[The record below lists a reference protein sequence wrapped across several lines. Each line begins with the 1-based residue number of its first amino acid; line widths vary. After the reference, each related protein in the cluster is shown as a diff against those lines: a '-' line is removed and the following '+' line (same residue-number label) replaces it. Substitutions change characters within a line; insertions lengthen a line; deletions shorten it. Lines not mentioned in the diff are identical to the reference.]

1 MQAMGLHKI
10 VLTCI
15 FVLRVTFR
23 EGGTLGW
30 GFAFL
35 RVPLTE
41 NIVPKFQSFGT
52 VEMRTHDLIH
62 HLSSGM

>member
-1 MQAMGLHKI
+1 MTMTYLERYKVNTKFSLFKTQVLGLHKSR
-10 VLTCI
+10 LTCI

-35 RVPLTE
+35 RVPLIE
-41 NIVPKFQSFGT
+41 KVVPKC
-52 VEMRTHDLIH
+52 
-62 HLSSGM
+62 

>member
-1 MQAMGLHKI
+1 MQALGLHKNR
-10 VLTCI
+10 LTCI

-23 EGGTLGW
+23 EGGTLAW

-35 RVPLTE
+35 RVPLIE
-41 NIVPKFQSFGT
+41 NIVPKCQSFGT
-52 VEMRTHDLIH
+52 GEMRTHDLIH